1 MRGKNK
7 TFELKKVKKGQM
19 NWTTKQKQVI
29 EARNRSLLVSAA
41 AGSGKTAVLVERIV
55 QLISEGENPPDI
67 DRLLVMTFTN
77 AAAAE
82 MRERISQ
89 AIEKKLAENPES
101 LHLQAQAALVPYA
114 QITTIDSFCLNLIR
128 SHFNL
133 LDVDPAFRIGD
144 EGELIL
150 MRADVLEAMLEEYYE
165 REDPE
170 FQQFVDTYAT
180 GKSDGGIED
189 YIMQVYTFA
198 QSNPFPNEWMEDCRE
213 ELRQMEE
220 GNLDESR
227 WMSYLMRD
235 VRLQLGEL
243 AEQLMQAM
251 EICREPG
258 GPEVYLANL
267 QQEYEMLRELL
278 EAADYKELNRRLGQA
293 DFGRLAAARSKD
305 IDPEKKSVVTG
316 CRDRVK
322 KAVGSLKEQY
332 GMETQAEAAED
343 MLGTKGV
350 VLKLLELAEEFARRY
365 QELKR
370 DKNILDFNDL
380 EHYALDILVRRGED
394 KGSLIY
400 TETADELSRQYA
412 QILVDEYQDSN
423 YVQETL
429 IQSLSGERFGR
440 PNVFMVGDVK
450 QSIYKF
456 RLARPELF
464 MEKYETYTTE
474 ESSHQK
480 IELHQNFRSRA
491 SVLDSINAV
500 FYRIM
505 TKNLGNVE
513 YTEEAALHPG
523 AVFEEYGETEGSHF
537 QTGTPTEL
545 ILADTGKESMGQMDP
560 DLADYTA
567 REIEAKIIAEKI
579 RELTDPEKGLGIW
592 DKEKQCY
599 RLAEYG
605 DMVILL
611 RSISGWSQAFINVLT
626 QEGIPAYAETGTGY
640 FDTIEVETV
649 LSVLSVIDNPMQD
662 IPLAAVLS
670 SPVAGLTDEE
680 LAWMVSA
687 YKKETD
693 RGQDRGLYGAFRY
706 WVGEEERTG
715 TPAGSG
721 EEQEEVPE
729 SFGREQTGGLAGSGR
744 EQAGALAGSERD
756 REEAGPDSETER
768 EDMPFPGLWR
778 KLRRFNEFLEELRY
792 QSSYLPI
799 HELIYQVY
807 DRTGYYDYVS
817 AMPAGETRRANLDM
831 LVEKAAAYEK
841 TSYKGLFQFIR
852 YIHKLRKY
860 ETDFGEA
867 SAPGKYE
874 NMVRIMSIH
883 KSKGLEF
890 PIVFLAGT
898 GKLFNKQDIRG
909 KLIIDSDLGIGT
921 DYLDLELRTKTSTL
935 KKNVLKRKMDLDNLG
950 EELRVLYVAMTR
962 AKEKLILT
970 GTDRSLEKKLDKW
983 GQVTGYGGLP
993 YTILT
998 TAGSYLDWILMTCP
1012 GKNPLFKVK
1021 EVPVESLVST
1031 EVLRQIEKRMS
1042 KEELL
1047 TLDTDKVY
1055 DEQLAEQLEQ
1065 CLNYRYPYEADI
1077 NLYTKMTV
1085 SELKRLGQ
1093 EIDDFDGMYQPEVAE
1108 FLKEKEEQ
1116 DFEKQRMEEAA
1127 ERGTAYHR
1135 ILELLDFTAVSTK
1148 EDVRQ
1153 QLHSLLAGERVSGDA
1168 VKKVKPDVIWRFAS
1182 SPLGRRIARAQEEG
1196 RCHREKQFVMGIPAR
1211 EIGAGDSGEL
1221 VLIQGIIDVYLEEE
1235 DGLVLI
1241 DYKTD
1246 HILEGRQDILIK
1258 RYRTQMDYY
1267 QRALEQ
1273 IVGKKVKE
1281 RVIYSFALQKE
1292 VIV

>member
-860 ETDFGEA
+860 ETDFGEV

-890 PIVFLAGT
+890 PVVFLAGT

-1168 VKKVKPDVIWRFAS
+1168 VKKIKPDVIWRFAS